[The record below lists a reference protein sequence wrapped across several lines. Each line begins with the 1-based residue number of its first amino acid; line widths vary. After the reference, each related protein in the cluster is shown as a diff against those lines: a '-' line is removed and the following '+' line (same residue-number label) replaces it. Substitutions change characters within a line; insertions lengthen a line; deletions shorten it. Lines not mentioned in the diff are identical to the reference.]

1 MSTAISIDAALAGED
16 AISQVRTSPAG
27 VHWLA
32 SIAEENGRVT
42 VRRWDG
48 SDTVELTPGAN
59 VRSRVMEYGGG
70 AYDVA
75 GDLLAYCD
83 DVTRRVMLV
92 EDGNHRPLTPEQDR
106 YRWGDLHLVPERRI
120 LIAVREDHDATPEAL
135 TEIVALTL
143 DGDNADGGRILLTG
157 ADFYA
162 GPRVHDDR
170 LAWFQ
175 WAHPNMSWDSSEVVV
190 CSLDDPSD
198 ARVVAGGQ
206 GVSAQH
212 PLWCC
217 HGQLAWSS
225 DETGFWNWYSSHGE
239 DVATWK
245 VSHDCDVPT
254 WVLDRAPVAAVG
266 NDMLASIEIVDGT
279 GVLALWQP
287 SSGGVTYPLPGTS
300 FIESIAALGEDI
312 FVVANWPDR
321 AASLVR
327 LSPTGQREE
336 IVGSTRAAG
345 AVAPTS
351 RWADSVAGP
360 VQSWFYTEPGLQAPP
375 LVVMTHGGPTSAR
388 DASYDRQVQFWV
400 SRGFAVLDVNYSGS
414 TGFGRAYRDRLK
426 GQWGIL
432 DVADVAAAVK
442 DVTDAG
448 LADPARVAITGGSA
462 GGYTTLQALVTTDV
476 FAAGIS
482 SYGIGD
488 LRALVEDTHKAESR
502 YPDSLIGPW
511 PEAEQTYLDRSPVT
525 QLENLRTPMLI
536 LQGLEDKVVPPNQ
549 AYAMADAVRAAG
561 KPLAL
566 VTFEG
571 EGHGFRGM
579 ATRRTALES
588 KVSFL
593 QQVFGMD
600 HSGDVP
606 VLAIENL
613 PG

>member
-1 MSTAISIDAALAGED
+1 MSTGISIDAALTGED
-16 AISQVRTSPAG
+16 SLSQVRTSGQG

-32 SIAEENGRVT
+32 SIAEQNGRVT
-42 VRRWDG
+42 IRRWDG
-48 SDTVELTPGAN
+48 ADIVELTPQAN

-70 AYDVA
+70 AYDVS

-83 DVTRRVMLV
+83 DVTARVFLL
-92 EDGNHRPLTPEQDR
+92 EHDNHTPLTPVQDR
-106 YRWGDLHLVPERRI
+106 YRWGDLHLVPELRI
-120 LIAVREDHDATPEAL
+120 LVAVREDHEATPEAR
-135 TEIVALTL
+135 TEVVALSL
-143 DGDNADGGRILLTG
+143 DGDNVDGGRIIVTG

-162 GPRVHDDR
+162 GPRVHEGR

-175 WAHPNMSWDSSEVVV
+175 WAHPNMSWDSAEVVL
-190 CSLDDPSD
+190 CTLEDPSD

-206 GVSAQH
+206 GISAQH

-225 DETGFWNWYSSHGE
+225 DETGFWNWYSTDGINT
-239 DVATWK
+239 VAWN
-245 VSHDCDVPT
+245 VNHDCDIPT
-254 WVLDRAPVAAVG
+254 WVLDKAPVAAVG
-266 NDMLASIEIVDGT
+266 DDMLATVEIVNGT

-300 FIESIAALGEDI
+300 FIESIASLGDDI
-312 FVVANWPDR
+312 FVVASWPNR

-327 LSPTGQREE
+327 LSPTGERRE
-336 IVGSTRAAG
+336 IVGSTPVDG

-351 RWADSVAGP
+351 RWTDSVAGP
-360 VQSWFYTEPGLQAPP
+360 VQSWFYTRPDLRTPP

-388 DASYDRQVQFWV
+388 DAAYDRQIQFWV

-432 DVADVAAAVK
+432 DVADVVAAVQ
-442 DVTDAG
+442 DVTNAG
-448 LADPARVAITGGSA
+448 LADPDRVAITGGSA

-488 LRALVEDTHKAESR
+488 LRALLQDTHKAESR

-511 PEAEQTYLDRSPVT
+511 PEAQQVYLDRSPVT
-525 QLENLRTPMLI
+525 QLENLKTPMLI
-536 LQGLEDKVVPPNQ
+536 LQGLQDTVVPPNQ
-549 AYAMADAVRAAG
+549 AYAMAEAVRAAG

-579 ATRRTALES
+579 DARRSALES

-593 QQVFGMD
+593 QQVFGME
-600 HSGDVP
+600 HSTDVP

-613 PG
+613 PV